1 MLSADLFSQ
10 IRPEFLRLLGSSAAG
25 LYLDA
30 ADEVERETALR
41 AGPLAR
47 DEALAIVERAVERNG
62 EIEIEDAAAQTV
74 REKAR
79 AVLDRLSATGWLM
92 AEDRADYSRFV
103 LVEPDAAVLLEALRK
118 IARPGAVVFSDALV
132 GTCNAL
138 RNTAA
143 LAAEP
148 WQTVQKCI
156 QDTRQGERELRAVSK
171 SVERHTRRQL
181 GAQSLRENL
190 SVVFDEYAANVG
202 RGAYAELVR
211 SRLPTRLPEAREAVE
226 RLQFDPELLAK
237 MAAELAR
244 REGCEHAT
252 AMARVRNHLHELSQA
267 LDRIVPAAD
276 EVDKRTADFT
286 RKSLARFRY
295 LQEVTGEHRATV
307 QAFFE
312 KLNAHFGGRRV
323 VDAEAEITGL
333 PALLVTDIKLPAGLE
348 SLYTPR
354 LRHALGEVEALD
366 DEVGADALER
376 TQRQLAATL
385 RDSLTVARANR
396 FATDAFEKLGS
407 PVSSRDLLT
416 SNAEKDWRVSK
427 DELSHVVACLLH
439 VGARDARYRIQ
450 LERELD
456 LDTPEM
462 PGRDKRTLEAV
473 LGDVRVERFSLVKQ

>member
-10 IRPEFLRLLGSSAAG
+10 IRPEFLRLLGSPAAG

-30 ADEVERETALR
+30 ADEVEREAALR

-79 AVLDRLSATGWLM
+79 AVLDRLCAAGWLM

-226 RLQFDPELLAK
+226 RLQLDPELLAK

-244 REGCEHAT
+244 RDAASTRRRWRASAIICTSCHRRSTVSCPPRMRWTNAPPI
-252 AMARVRNHLHELSQA
+252 S
-267 LDRIVPAAD
+267 PAS
-276 EVDKRTADFT
+276 R
-286 RKSLARFRY
+286 
-295 LQEVTGEHRATV
+295 
-307 QAFFE
+307 
-312 KLNAHFGGRRV
+312 
-323 VDAEAEITGL
+323 
-333 PALLVTDIKLPAGLE
+333 
-348 SLYTPR
+348 
-354 LRHALGEVEALD
+354 
-366 DEVGADALER
+366 
-376 TQRQLAATL
+376 
-385 RDSLTVARANR
+385 
-396 FATDAFEKLGS
+396 S
-407 PVSSRDLLT
+407 PVSAICRKSPAST
-416 SNAEKDWRVSK
+416 APQ
-427 DELSHVVACLLH
+427 C
-439 VGARDARYRIQ
+439 RIF
-450 LERELD
+450 L
-456 LDTPEM
+456 
-462 PGRDKRTLEAV
+462 K
-473 LGDVRVERFSLVKQ
+473 S